1 MSSFNNLMNQY
12 RGVGITSRTSSS
24 YEGATRDPVFG
35 EDSLT
40 VDDIVK
46 DSQYLNPIRDYMIER
61 KGVDYRDAPDEK
73 VVDDF
78 VKHMRYFNTNVLS
91 TSGEMRFVSKADEA
105 KKLKVKRAYDI
116 YDNLGNVFVND
127 GAFGA
132 VSGVGDYL
140 MAGAKDPTNYLGL
153 LTGGVGKFA
162 AGAVTFGGKKAVNE
176 IVRKAARE
184 AALGGAGREA
194 AKEAGLK
201 AGKIAA
207 KRAVARGAS
216 SNAADKAAARVAKQV
231 AKENRRMLARKA
243 SREAQDKLFDSAGK
257 KSLIATVALDS
268 TAAVLQDNMA
278 QRTLMR
284 AGSQEKY
291 SLLQTGFSS
300 LLGGV
305 AGAAQLGFGK
315 FRGASNLA
323 EDADEA
329 LAGVTNR
336 IIEEAM
342 PLLPS
347 DQTKKVKNTFIQA
360 ADEWGKKV
368 ERGKLYDQAVM
379 PSELI
384 NDIVFGVDYK
394 GTEETLG
401 GIAKVMKANGIKM
414 TRKMTV
420 SDLMTNVVRNFDD
433 DAILEINQALK
444 GAGFQV
450 GDLTGNQGKVSD
462 LLARKLSEAGATLNV
477 QSQLR
482 KVLDSSI
489 VSAQDALAA
498 TVDSID
504 AKQEIGKELKRAQ
517 RLRYGQSV
525 WKRMLVSSPAT
536 TAINVFGFGQFY
548 LGQTMADIFNSGILG
563 AKGLAQVYTNPKE
576 ATRTFQQARALT
588 MMQGQKFRNLLDPYT
603 THNEYM
609 RFLAKE
615 ENKDLKKILFETYA
629 GGVDQ
634 STAARYGI
642 DPNGKM
648 VKVTEAV
655 ADASAQISGVRIQD
669 TFTKSQMF
677 MTEMD
682 KYLRTEKNM
691 TLRQA
696 LNDDGAEIGEDV
708 IQAAIDTTLKSVY
721 AKDYTQTNDQLLG
734 QVAKLVETA
743 SNTPGIGTIIPFG
756 RFMNNV
762 VGSAYQ
768 WSPLAGMGIL
778 RDFTRRSKSLGWMF
792 RESKDVRTGKGILN
806 TEATLDEREAF
817 GRFLVGST
825 GLGLAMEYD
834 KERQKQNLG
843 VFDINVGGGTIVDA
857 KNTFP
862 FSIFLAVGRVG
873 NNMRE
878 GKPVP
883 KELTTE
889 ALTQLAVGQVA
900 KDIQFGNDLM
910 NALDA
915 ITNVGQEGA
924 NRGANLDAFYKATG
938 NIVAGVTRPLDFVNK
953 LHGFVVGNDTGKDV
967 RQADGM
973 NVFTQSATKYVDNI
987 FESLLDSLDRKGA
1000 GFGDDALTGEE
1011 LRVASREGEI
1021 YDPNPLARIFGLRI
1035 KPGRTATEKAYTMS
1049 EMHDWTA
1056 SERTKVPE
1064 YDKVFNTM
1072 VAPIMESELQRLIDT
1087 PKFKNGD
1094 LNARRQLLKKRVSNI
1109 KSYVRKRMEEGH
1121 GGNENARLRMAT
1133 KVSGVDKE
1141 IRTDALRMAKEQFG
1155 IDGKVEDMDYRELG
1169 IILDYVDYLK
1179 DMYKTVAKI

>member
-12 RGVGITSRTSSS
+12 RGVGVTGRRQSSAL
-24 YEGATRDPVFG
+24 ETTRDPVFG

-40 VDDIVK
+40 VDDLVN
-46 DSQYLNPIRDYMIER
+46 DRQYLNPIREYMIER

-91 TSGEMRFVSKADEA
+91 TSGEMRFVSKADEE
-105 KKLKVKRAYDI
+105 KKLKAKRAYDI

-127 GAFGA
+127 GALGA
-132 VSGVGDYL
+132 VSGVGDYI
-140 MAGAKDPTNYLGL
+140 MAGAKDPTTYLGL
-153 LTGGVGKFA
+153 LTGGLGKFA
-162 AGAVTFGGKKAVNE
+162 AGSVTFTGKKAVNE
-176 IVRKAARE
+176 IVRRAAKE

-194 AKEAGLK
+194 AKQAGLQ
-201 AGKIAA
+201 AGKVAA
-207 KRAVARGAS
+207 KRAVARGARS
-216 SNAADKAAARVAKQV
+216 DVADRAAARVAKQV

-257 KSLIATVALDS
+257 KSLIAT
-268 TAAVLQDNMA
+268 TAIDGTMAMLQDNMA
-278 QRTLMR
+278 QRTLMQ

-291 SLLQTGFSS
+291 SVLQTGFSS

-329 LAGVTNR
+329 LTGITNR

-347 DQTKKVKNTFIQA
+347 DQTNKVKNTFIQA
-360 ADEWGKKV
+360 ADEWGRKV

-401 GIAKVMKANGIKM
+401 GIAKVMKANGIRM

-462 LLARKLSEAGATLNV
+462 LLARKLSQAGATLNV

-482 KVLDSSI
+482 KMLDSSI
-489 VSAQDALAA
+489 VAAQDALAS
-498 TVDSID
+498 TIDNID

-548 LGQTMADIFNSGILG
+548 VGQTMADIFNSGVLG
-563 AKGLAQVYTNPKE
+563 AKGLAQMYTNPKE

-588 MMQGQKFRNLLDPYT
+588 LVQGQKFRNLLDPYT
-603 THNEYM
+603 THREYM
-609 RFLAKE
+609 KFLARE
-615 ENKDLKKILFETYA
+615 ENKDIKKILFETYA

-642 DPNGKM
+642 DPDGKV
-648 VKVTEAV
+648 VKVTEAI

-682 KYLRTEKNM
+682 KYLRTQKNM

-708 IQAAIDTTLKSVY
+708 IQAAIDGTLKSVY
-721 AKDYTQTNDQLLG
+721 AKDYTQQDQLLG
-734 QVAKLVETA
+734 QVAKLVEVA
-743 SNTPGIGTIIPFG
+743 SNTPGIGTVIPFG

-768 WSPLAGMGIL
+768 WSPLAGMSVL
-778 RDFTRRSKSLGWMF
+778 RDFTRRTRLLGKTVF
-792 RESKDVRTGKGILN
+792 RDSADVRTGKGVLN

-825 GLGLAMEYD
+825 GLYLAAEYD
-834 KERQKQNLG
+834 KQRQEKNLG
-843 VFDINVGGGTIVDA
+843 VFEIDAGGGTIVDA

-862 FSIFLAVGRVG
+862 FSIFLAVGRVA
-873 NNMRE
+873 NNMVS

-883 KELTTE
+883 RELTTE

-924 NRGANLDAFYKATG
+924 NRGANIDAFFKATG
-938 NIVAGVTRPLDFVNK
+938 NVVAGVTRPLDFVNK
-953 LHGFVVGNDTGKDV
+953 LTGFIAGNDTGKDI
-967 RQADGM
+967 RQADGA

-987 FESLLDSLDRKGA
+987 FESFVDAIGQADV
-1000 GFGDDALTGEE
+1000 GDKAVTGTE
-1011 LRVASREGEI
+1011 LRVASREGEV

-1035 KPGRTATEKAYTMS
+1035 KPGRTATEKAYTMA

-1056 SERTKVPE
+1056 SERTKVPA
-1064 YDKVFNTM
+1064 YDRVFNTM
-1072 VAPIMESELQRLIDT
+1072 IAPIMERELQRLVEH
-1087 PKFKNGD
+1087 PEFKKGD
-1094 LNARRQLLKKRVSNI
+1094 LNARRQLLKKRVRNI
-1109 KSYVRKRMEEGH
+1109 KTYVRKRMEEGH
-1121 GGNENARLRMAT
+1121 GGNENARLRMAA
-1133 KVSGVDKE
+1133 KISNVDKE
-1141 IRTDALRMAKEQFG
+1141 IKTDALRMAKEQFG

-1169 IILDYVDYLK
+1169 IVQDYIDYLR
-1179 DMYKTVAKI
+1179 DMYRTVAKI

>member
-12 RGVGITSRTSSS
+12 RGVGVSGRRQSSL
-24 YEGATRDPVFG
+24 ETTRDPVFG

-40 VDDIVK
+40 VDDLVQ
-46 DSQYLNPIRDYMIER
+46 DRQYLNPIRDYMIER

-105 KKLKVKRAYDI
+105 KKLKAKRAYDI

-127 GAFGA
+127 GALGA
-132 VSGVGDYL
+132 ASGVKDYI
-140 MAGAKDPTNYLGL
+140 MAGAKDPTTYLGL

-162 AGAVTFGGKKAVNE
+162 AGSVTFTGKKAVNE
-176 IVRKAARE
+176 IVRRAARE
-184 AALGGAGREA
+184 AALGGASREA
-194 AKEAGLK
+194 AKQAGLQ
-201 AGKIAA
+201 AGKVAA
-207 KRAVARGAS
+207 KRAVARGANS
-216 SNAADKAAARVAKQV
+216 QAADRAAARVAKQV

-257 KSLIATVALDS
+257 KSLIAT
-268 TAAVLQDNMA
+268 TAIDGSMAVLQDNMA

-291 SLLQTGFSS
+291 SYLQTGFSS

-360 ADEWGKKV
+360 ADEWGRKV

-462 LLARKLSEAGATLNV
+462 LLARKLSDAGATLNV

-482 KVLDSSI
+482 KMLDSSI
-489 VSAQDALAA
+489 VAAQDALAS
-498 TVDSID
+498 TIDSID
-504 AKQEIGKELKRAQ
+504 AKEEIGKELKRAQ
-517 RLRYGQSV
+517 RLRYGQSI

-548 LGQTMADIFNSGILG
+548 VGQTMADIFNSGVLG
-563 AKGLAQVYTNPKE
+563 AKGLAQLYTNPKE

-588 MMQGQKFRNLLDPYT
+588 LVQGQKFRNLLDPYT
-603 THNEYM
+603 THREYM
-609 RFLAKE
+609 KFLGKE
-615 ENKDLKKILFETYA
+615 ENKDIKKILFETYA

-642 DPNGKM
+642 DPNGSV
-648 VKVTEAV
+648 VKVTEAIT
-655 ADASAQISGVRIQD
+655 DASAQISGVRIQD

-682 KYLRTEKNM
+682 KYLRTQKNM

-708 IQAAIDTTLKSVY
+708 VQAAIDGTLKSVY
-721 AKDYTQTNDQLLG
+721 AKDYTQQDQLLG
-734 QVAKLVETA
+734 QVAKLVEVA
-743 SNTPGIGTIIPFG
+743 SNTPGIGTVIPFG

-762 VGSAYQ
+762 VASAYQ
-768 WSPLAGMGIL
+768 WSPLAGMSVL
-778 RDFTRRSKSLGWMF
+778 RDFTRRTKSLGWMF
-792 RESKDVRTGKGILN
+792 RDSTDVRTGKGILN

-825 GLGLAMEYD
+825 GLTLAMDYD
-834 KERQKQNLG
+834 KQRQEKNLG
-843 VFDINVGGGTIVDA
+843 VFEIDAGGGTIIDA

-873 NNMRE
+873 NNIRE

-924 NRGANLDAFYKATG
+924 NRGMNLDAFYKATG
-938 NIVAGVTRPLDFVNK
+938 NVVAGVTRPLDFVNK
-953 LHGFVVGNDTGKDV
+953 LTGFIAGNDTGKDI
-967 RQADGM
+967 RQADGA

-987 FESLLDSLDRKGA
+987 FESLVDAIDKNEA
-1000 GFGDDALTGEE
+1000 GFGDDAVTGEE

-1072 VAPIMESELQRLIDT
+1072 VAPIMERELQRLIDT
-1087 PKFKNGD
+1087 PSFKNGD
-1094 LNARRQLLKKRVSNI
+1094 LNARRQLLKKRVRNI

-1121 GGNENARLRMAT
+1121 GGNENARLRMAA
-1133 KVSGVDKE
+1133 KISNVDKE
-1141 IRTDALRMAKEQFG
+1141 IKTDALRMAKEQFG

-1169 IILDYVDYLK
+1169 IVQDYIDYLK
-1179 DMYKTVAKI
+1179 DMYRTVAKI

>member
-12 RGVGITSRTSSS
+12 RGVGLTSRNNTF
-24 YEGATRDPVFG
+24 ATEARDPVFG

-40 VDDIVK
+40 VDDIVNNN
-46 DSQYLNPIRDYMIER
+46 QYLQPVREYMIER

-91 TSGEMRFVSKADEA
+91 TSGEMRFVSKGDEA
-105 KKLKVKRAYDI
+105 RKTKARRAYEI

-127 GAFGA
+127 GALGA
-132 VSGVGDYL
+132 ASGVKDYI
-140 MAGAKDPTNYLGL
+140 MAGAKDPTTYLGL
-153 LTGGVGKFA
+153 LTGGLGKFA
-162 AGAVTFGGKKAVNE
+162 AGAATFTGKKAVNE

-194 AKEAGLK
+194 AKQAGLQ
-201 AGKIAA
+201 AGKVAA

-216 SNAADKAAARVAKQV
+216 SEAADRAAARVAKQV
-231 AKENRRMLARKA
+231 AKENRRTLARKA
-243 SREAQDKLFDSAGK
+243 SREAQDKLFDAAGR
-257 KSLIATVALDS
+257 KSLLATTALDS

-329 LAGVTNR
+329 LTGVTNA
-336 IIEEAM
+336 IIEDATKI
-342 PLLPS
+342 LPS
-347 DQTKKVKNTFIQA
+347 KKVVDIFVNGTE
-360 ADEWGKKV
+360 EWAKKV
-368 ERGKLYDQAVM
+368 EKGKLYDQAVM
-379 PSELI
+379 PSDLI
-384 NDIVFGVDYK
+384 YDIVFGSNYK
-394 GTEETLG
+394 GTPETLG
-401 GIAKVMKANGIKM
+401 GIASLMKSYGFKV

-420 SDLMTNVVRNFDD
+420 SDLMTNVVRNLD
-433 DAILEINQALK
+433 DASINDINQKLV

-489 VSAQDALAA
+489 VAAQDVIAA
-498 TVDSID
+498 QVDTID
-504 AKQEIGKELKRAQ
+504 AKEEIGKELKRAQ

-548 LGQTMADIFNSGILG
+548 IGQTMADIFNSGVLG
-563 AKGLAQVYTNPKE
+563 AKGLAQMYTNPRE

-609 RFLAKE
+609 KFLAKD
-615 ENKDLKKILFETYA
+615 ENKDIKKILFETYA

-642 DPNGKM
+642 DPNGTA

-696 LNDDGAEIGEDV
+696 LNDDGVEITEDV
-708 IQAAIDTTLKSVY
+708 IQAAIDGTLKSVY
-721 AKDYTQTNDQLLG
+721 AKDYTQQDQLLG

-762 VGSAYQ
+762 VASAYQ

-778 RDFTRRSKSLGWMF
+778 RDFSRRSKLLGRVF
-792 RESKDVRTGKGILN
+792 KDSADVRTGKGILN

-825 GLGLAMEYD
+825 GLYLAAEYD
-834 KERQKQNLG
+834 RERQKKNLG
-843 VFDINVGGGTIVDA
+843 VFEIDAGGGTIVDA

-862 FSIFLAVGRVG
+862 FSIFLAVGRVA
-873 NNMRE
+873 NNMRD
-878 GKPVP
+878 GQPVP
-883 KELTTE
+883 RELTTE

-915 ITNVGQEGA
+915 ITNAGQEGA
-924 NRGANLDAFYKATG
+924 NRGVNLDAFFKASG
-938 NIVAGVTRPLDFVNK
+938 NIVAGVTRPLDVANK
-953 LHGFVVGNDTGKDV
+953 LAGAVFGNDEGKDI
-967 RQADGM
+967 RQADGAK
-973 NVFTQSATKYVDNI
+973 VFTQSATKYIDNI
-987 FESLLDSLDRKGA
+987 YEALFDKA
-1000 GFGDDALTGEE
+1000 DAISGEE
-1011 LRVASREGEI
+1011 LRVATREGEI

-1035 KPGRTATEKAYTMS
+1035 KPGRTAVEKAYSMA
-1049 EMHDWTA
+1049 EMHEWTA
-1056 SERTKVPE
+1056 SERTKVAA
-1064 YDKVFNTM
+1064 YDKIFNSM
-1072 VAPIMESELQRLIDT
+1072 IAPVLEREVQRLLDH
-1087 PKFKNGD
+1087 PQFKNGN
-1094 LNARRQLLKKRVSNI
+1094 LNTRRQLLKKRVANV
-1109 KSYVRKRMEEGH
+1109 KRYMRKRIEEGH
-1121 GGNENARLRMAT
+1121 GGNEGARLKMAS
-1133 KVSGVDKE
+1133 KIEGKSKE
-1141 IRTDALRMAKEQFG
+1141 VKTDALRMAKEQFG
-1155 IDGKVEDMDYRELG
+1155 IDGKVRDMDYRELG
-1169 IILDYVDYLK
+1169 IVLDYIDYLE
-1179 DMYKTVAKI
+1179 DMYRTVAKI